1 MNTTAG
7 AVAQELRRI
16 ADALDKEPTLE
27 IAPYLSISAKFD
39 DVEGFR
45 KLAKIMPRPMTK
57 KIAFEG
63 ETYEDF
69 VLESEFWN
77 IKIPRKTICK
87 IIQPARPAIYDCPPV
102 LSEEEEAEMTGR

>member
-27 IAPYLSISAKFD
+27 IAPHLSIGARFD

-45 KLAKIMPRPMTK
+45 KLAKIMPRPMSK
-57 KIAFEG
+57 RIGCEG
-63 ETYEDF
+63 TTYEDF

-77 IKIPRKTICK
+77 IRIPRKTICK
-87 IIQPARPAIYDCPPV
+87 IIQPAQPAIYDCPPV